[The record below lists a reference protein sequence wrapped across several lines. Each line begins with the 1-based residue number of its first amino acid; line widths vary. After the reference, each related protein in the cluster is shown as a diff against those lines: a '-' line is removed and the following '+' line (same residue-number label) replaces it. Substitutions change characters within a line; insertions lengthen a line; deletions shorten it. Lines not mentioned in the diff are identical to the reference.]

1 MKLFMPSN
9 IYSKI
14 LISFLEKNNQHEIIL
29 KDSSLLSKE
38 LENDRE
44 AVALIPS
51 LDLINHRELFVSGKS
66 GISFDGTLSNSYFY
80 LTENEERTL
89 GKILLRGDVSL
100 NEIILTK
107 ILFEERFS
115 SEVEIVLDT
124 HKVPDGSQNTLVVGD
139 ENFSLWD
146 YNSSISFSDQ
156 LAELLDFPYV
166 NFIFVSSS
174 REALAKLETTLLD
187 IDTFFEENIDVIL
200 DGINTTEEIKLYV
213 KENLG
218 SVYFEM
224 TSNEKEALNEMVKL
238 VYYHGILDDIFEIKF
253 I

>member
-1 MKLFMPSN
+1 MKLFLPSN

-14 LISFLEKNNQHEIIL
+14 LKSFLEKNNQLEIIL
-29 KDSSLLSKE
+29 KESSLLSKE
-38 LENDRE
+38 LESDRE

-115 SEVEIVLDT
+115 SEVEIALDT
-124 HKVPDGSQNTLVVGD
+124 YKEPDGSQNTLVVGD
-139 ENFSLWD
+139 ENFSIWD

-156 LAELLDFPYV
+156 MAELLDFPYV
-166 NFIFVSSS
+166 NFIFASNS
-174 REALAKLETTLLD
+174 RDALENLETNLLE
-187 IDTFFEENIDVIL
+187 IDTFIEENIDAIL
-200 DGINTTEEIKLYV
+200 DGIITADELKLYI

-224 TSNEKEALNEMVKL
+224 TNNETEALSEMIKM
-238 VYYHGILDDIFEIKF
+238 VYYHGILDDIFDVKF

>member
-14 LISFLEKNNQHEIIL
+14 LKTFLEKNDQLEIIL
-29 KDSSLLSKE
+29 KESSLLSKE

-115 SEVEIVLDT
+115 SEVEIALDT
-124 HKVPDGSQNTLVVGD
+124 HKEPDGSQNTLVVGN
-139 ENFSLWD
+139 ENYSLWD

-156 LAELLDFPYV
+156 MAELLDFPYV
-166 NFIFVSSS
+166 NFIFASNS
-174 REALAKLETTLLD
+174 RDALENLEAKLLD
-187 IDTFFEENIDVIL
+187 IDTFIEENIDVIL
-200 DGINTTEEIKLYV
+200 DSIITTEELKLYV

-224 TSNEKEALNEMVKL
+224 TSNETEALSEMIKL
-238 VYYHGILDDIFEIKF
+238 VYYHGILDDMFDVKF

>member
-14 LISFLEKNNQHEIIL
+14 LKSFLEKNNQLEIIL
-29 KDSSLLSKE
+29 KESSLLSKE

-107 ILFEERFS
+107 ILFDERFS
-115 SEVEIVLDT
+115 SEVEITLDT
-124 HKVPDGSQNTLVVGD
+124 HKEPDGSQNTLVVGN
-139 ENFSLWD
+139 ENFSFWD

-156 LAELLDFPYV
+156 MAELLDYPYV
-166 NFIFVSSS
+166 NFIFASNS
-174 REALAKLETTLLD
+174 RDALENLEAKLLD
-187 IDTFFEENIDVIL
+187 IDSFIEENIDTIL
-200 DGINTTEEIKLYV
+200 DGINTTDELKLYV

-218 SVYFEM
+218 SLYFEM
-224 TSNEKEALNEMVKL
+224 TNNETEALSEMIKM
-238 VYYHGILDDIFEIKF
+238 VYYHGILDDLFDVKF